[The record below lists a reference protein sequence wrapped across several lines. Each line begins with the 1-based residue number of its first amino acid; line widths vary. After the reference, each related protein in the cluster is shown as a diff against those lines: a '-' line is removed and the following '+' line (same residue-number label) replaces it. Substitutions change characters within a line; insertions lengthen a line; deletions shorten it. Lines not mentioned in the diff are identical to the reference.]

1 MCGGASASVLQMEK
15 GILTLGCKT
24 VWQAS
29 TVKSI
34 IDPVEFD
41 AIQAEM
47 RSSEEGACGISNPYI
62 QNSTMQSTLY
72 VLRHHSGGR
81 YQFAFNP
88 NVRLPSVFFHH
99 ASRSVI
105 IFLSIRAL

>member
-1 MCGGASASVLQMEK
+1 MCGRASASVLQMEK
-15 GILTLGCKT
+15 GILPLGCKT

-41 AIQAEM
+41 AIQADM
-47 RSSEEGACGISNPYI
+47 RSSEEGAFGISNPYI
-62 QNSTMQSTLY
+62 QNSTMQSTIY

-81 YQFAFNP
+81 YQFPFNP

-105 IFLSIRAL
+105 IFLSIRA